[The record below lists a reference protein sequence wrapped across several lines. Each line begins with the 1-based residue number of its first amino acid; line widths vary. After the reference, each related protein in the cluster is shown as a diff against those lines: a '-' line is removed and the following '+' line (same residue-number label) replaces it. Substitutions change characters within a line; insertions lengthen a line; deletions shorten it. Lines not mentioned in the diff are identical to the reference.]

1 MDLVS
6 GARYTMHEKI
16 VNHSP
21 CTVYRVPVYRSPFT
35 MYRVPDLY

>member
-16 VNHSP
+16 VNHSS
-21 CTVYRVPVYRSPFT
+21 CTVYSVPFT
-35 MYRVPDLY
+35 MYRLPNLN